1 MSTHMIFSL
10 HSLAGTRPKAITR
23 ALVAAGLISA
33 LPAFAQQQAIEAETM
48 LPKVVITANKRVESQ
63 RDVAGTVSVL
73 QGSDLEQRGASS
85 QEDALRLTPGVQLTK
100 GETSFNDM
108 TIRGLGTGGCSVCGN
123 LLQGTTGVY
132 LQDVPLTDPIGK
144 LAVPDIQ
151 LFDVERLEVLRGPQ
165 GALYG
170 SSSLGGALRYVLAQ
184 PNLKAFDASV
194 QGGISTVANGSAGSS
209 LYGMVNAPFSEGAAA
224 IRLVGFDRK
233 DGGYLDNRGTGKKDA
248 NEARQRGGRVLAK
261 VQPNKAVAATL
272 TVMTQTSEQDDGFS
286 IVPDPANLE
295 HNTPSASPRTQKFDF
310 TNLEMTYDLGGHILT
325 SMTGRWNKS
334 RDQTWDNTPLF
345 KSFGIPFPF
354 TRVYANQVG
363 QASATSQEF
372 RVANKPGG
380 TLSYLFGFFEQR
392 VDSSST
398 LKARGEGTPGPF
410 LDSDQASHEAAKERA
425 IFFDG
430 EYDLGNGWGAGLGGR
445 FYSTSSNLGGQSGG
459 VAVPSLDSEESGNT
473 PKASLKYRFGDNLW
487 YTSAAK
493 GYRFGGRNPP
503 PTNLPYSSDSV
514 WNYETGLR
522 MVPAKGL
529 LLDVSLFYLDWD
541 KAQFSYLDTSGTLPT
556 TVTGNVGKARSSG
569 IEGSLQYK
577 INSSFD
583 VVAVMAYTDA
593 KTTQDVN
600 GPSGLIASGSR
611 LPNTPELQTSLQANA
626 RFEGPSGSAGKI
638 YVTHSHVGDRVL
650 NIDGSGRVG
659 GYNTVDLGLSLS
671 RDNYTVLV
679 NLANATDDRG
689 VLSNIPSVPGAV
701 YSEIFI
707 QKPRTLSVSLRYDY

>member
-1 MSTHMIFSL
+1 MTTRMIFSL
-10 HSLAGTRPKAITR
+10 HSLEGARPKVIIQ
-23 ALVAAGLISA
+23 ALLAAGLISA
-33 LPAFAQQQAIEAETM
+33 LPAVAQQQATEAETV

-63 RDVAGTVSVL
+63 REVAGTVSVL

-100 GETSFNDM
+100 GETSFNDI

-151 LFDVERLEVLRGPQ
+151 LFDVARLEVLRGPQ
-165 GALYG
+165 SALYG

-184 PNLKAFDASV
+184 PNLKTFEASL
-194 QGGISTVANGSAGSS
+194 QGGISTVAHGSS
-209 LYGMVNAPFSEGAAA
+209 GFSMYGMVNTPISDGVAA
-224 IRLVGFDRK
+224 IRAVAFDRK
-233 DGGYLDNRGTGKKDA
+233 DGGYLDNMGTGKKDA

-261 VQPNKAVAATL
+261 IQPTKAFAATL

-286 IVPDPANLE
+286 LVPTPSKLE

-310 TNLEMTYDLGGHILT
+310 ANLEMTYDLGGHVLT
-325 SMTGRWNKS
+325 SITGRWEKS

-380 TLSYLFGFFEQR
+380 ALSYLFGVFEQR

-398 LKARGEGTPGPF
+398 LRARGEGTPGPF

-425 IFFDG
+425 VFFDG
-430 EYDLGNGWGAGLGGR
+430 EYALGNGWGAGLGGR
-445 FYSTSSNLGGQSGG
+445 LYRTSSNLGGQSGG
-459 VAVPSLDSEESGNT
+459 VAVPDLNSEASGST
-473 PKASLKYRFGDNLW
+473 PKASIKYRFGENLW
-487 YTSAAK
+487 YASAAK

-522 MVPAKGL
+522 MTPAKGL
-529 LLDVSLFYLDWD
+529 LVDVSLFYLDWD
-541 KAQFSYLDTSGTLPT
+541 KAQFSYLDMSGPLPT
-556 TVTGNVGKARSSG
+556 SVTGNVGKARSVG
-569 IEGSLQYK
+569 LEGSLQYRVNAK
-577 INSSFD
+577 FD
-583 VVAVMAYTDA
+583 LLAVFAYTDA
-593 KTTQDVN
+593 KTTRNVT
-600 GPSGLIASGSR
+600 GPAGLIASGSR
-611 LPNTPELQTSLQANA
+611 LPNTPKLQTSVQANA
-626 RFEGPSGSAGKI
+626 RFEGPMGSAGKM

-650 NIDGSGRVG
+650 NIDGSAKVG

-671 RDNYTVLV
+671 RGQYNLLV
-679 NLANATDDRG
+679 NLANAMDGSG
-689 VLSNIPSVPGAV
+689 VLSHIPSVPGAV
-701 YSEIFI
+701 YSEVFT